1 VTSQSR
7 ARKVARRKPPRALL
21 ELIRISREVGCDP
34 DLVQGGGGNTS
45 VKSKDGRTMFVKA
58 SGTSLG
64 QMDESHGWAELELD
78 AARDL
83 VNERQLLKLPSAT
96 REAQVLSRL
105 QAMVHCPLGARPS
118 VESNLHALLD
128 RVVIHT
134 HPVHLNTV
142 LCARDSKDAY
152 RKLCRGLDQEPLYL
166 PYVDPGFVL
175 AVRLAD
181 ELRGYVDKHG
191 RLPAVVLLE
200 NHGVF
205 VSHRDVGP
213 CLKLSAGVTRLG
225 TRRAGT
231 ARVNPLTVD
240 WTPSSGRRASKGRTR
255 SSSSSGGSGEAKIA
269 EVRGALLRGG
279 VSPTLVQLD
288 ASDLARRFA
297 TNRDAVKLARRG
309 AFTPDQIVY
318 CRTYPLVLSGAN
330 PDAWQKAVARYRERY
345 QIDPRVILRPG
356 VGVYYAVSNLVEM
369 QVVAEVYRSA
379 MITILSNQGGAG
391 PRFLTRRKAAF
402 IEGWEVEAFRAQ
414 LLSGSAKRLVGR
426 VALVTGAASGLGLGI
441 ARGLIDAGAVVIA
454 GDIDSDL
461 LAKTSQEFSRGTYLP
476 CLANVTDEDSVAAAF
491 RAAESLGGGLDI
503 LVNAA
508 GIAPSF
514 PLVDFPIGAW
524 QRTLDLN
531 LTGYFLCAREAARL
545 LLRQNAGGSI
555 INVTSKSGLEASKSN
570 SAYNATKAG
579 EIHLMRGWALELGP
593 HGVRVNCI
601 APGNVFKGSKI
612 WNETYIRSAAKKK
625 GIRPEEVIP
634 YYTSLSPLG
643 QEIEPDDVASGVLYL
658 VSDEGRKVS
667 GQTLVVDGGQVMVR

>member
-1 VTSQSR
+1 MTSQSR

-78 AARDL
+78 
-83 VNERQLLKLPSAT
+83 
-96 REAQVLSRL
+96 SRL

-255 SSSSSGGSGEAKIA
+255 SSSSC
-269 EVRGALLRGG
+269 
-279 VSPTLVQLD
+279 T
-288 ASDLARRFA
+288 
-297 TNRDAVKLARRG
+297 
-309 AFTPDQIVY
+309 
-318 CRTYPLVLSGAN
+318 
-330 PDAWQKAVARYRERY
+330 
-345 QIDPRVILRPG
+345 
-356 VGVYYAVSNLVEM
+356 
-369 QVVAEVYRSA
+369 
-379 MITILSNQGGAG
+379 
-391 PRFLTRRKAAF
+391 
-402 IEGWEVEAFRAQ
+402 
-414 LLSGSAKRLVGR
+414 
-426 VALVTGAASGLGLGI
+426 
-441 ARGLIDAGAVVIA
+441 
-454 GDIDSDL
+454 
-461 LAKTSQEFSRGTYLP
+461 
-476 CLANVTDEDSVAAAF
+476 
-491 RAAESLGGGLDI
+491 
-503 LVNAA
+503 
-508 GIAPSF
+508 
-514 PLVDFPIGAW
+514 
-524 QRTLDLN
+524 
-531 LTGYFLCAREAARL
+531 
-545 LLRQNAGGSI
+545 
-555 INVTSKSGLEASKSN
+555 
-570 SAYNATKAG
+570 
-579 EIHLMRGWALELGP
+579 
-593 HGVRVNCI
+593 
-601 APGNVFKGSKI
+601 
-612 WNETYIRSAAKKK
+612 
-625 GIRPEEVIP
+625 
-634 YYTSLSPLG
+634 
-643 QEIEPDDVASGVLYL
+643 
-658 VSDEGRKVS
+658 
-667 GQTLVVDGGQVMVR
+667 